1 MSKVQ
6 VQVTPI
12 YNKYVSDIFI
22 IQEGVLDM
30 DVVNAQAEG
39 SSAGE
44 RQRTISDKA
53 AGYTVGTNHS
63 VIQPTNEELHNLY

>member
-1 MSKVQ
+1 
-6 VQVTPI
+6 
-12 YNKYVSDIFI
+12 
-22 IQEGVLDM
+22 M